1 MANEIERKYLVT
13 SNEYIS
19 LAVDQK
25 HIRQGY
31 LSSRKE
37 ATVRIRISN
46 DAAYV
51 TVKGKNRGIE
61 RKEWEYRIPKADAEQ
76 MIELHEGI
84 VIEKI
89 RYIVPWQGKR
99 WEIDEF
105 KGKYEGLIVAE
116 IELSSADEPFE
127 IPPFIGREVSGDPR
141 YYNSVM
147 AGL

>member
-141 YYNSVM
+141 YYNSVI